1 MKKQTIGLAVLALL
15 MAVTIVGC
23 KPQETNQAADIL
35 LNENT
40 NQSAAINADVNQ
52 NLNTNVNA
60 NVNLNTNLDVN
71 ANLNANVNVNDDNGE
86 VKVFNIDGFKFGYS
100 EKEIKVKK
108 GDRVKIVLTS
118 TDGFHDWVVDE
129 FDARTQQINTG
140 ESSSVEFV
148 ADQAGSFQFYCSVG
162 NHRQMGM
169 VGNLVV
175 EE

>member
-118 TDGFHDWVVDE
+118 ADGFHDWVIDGFNAATSRV
-129 FDARTQQINTG
+129 NTG
-140 ESSSVEFV
+140 QTAETEFV
-148 ADQAGSFQFYCSVG
+148 ADQAGTFEYYCSVG
-162 NHRQMGM
+162 SHRQMGM
-169 VGNLVV
+169 VGKLIV
-175 EE
+175 E